1 MSFSCCE
8 SAPSAS
14 PKISHI
20 NVVRAGMNNRLLLF
34 RRNRSLVIIKNSS
47 ANIWLIGRNDTELE
61 RKWRPLL
68 G

>member
-1 MSFSCCE
+1 
-8 SAPSAS
+8 
-14 PKISHI
+14 
-20 NVVRAGMNNRLLLF
+20 MNNRLLLF